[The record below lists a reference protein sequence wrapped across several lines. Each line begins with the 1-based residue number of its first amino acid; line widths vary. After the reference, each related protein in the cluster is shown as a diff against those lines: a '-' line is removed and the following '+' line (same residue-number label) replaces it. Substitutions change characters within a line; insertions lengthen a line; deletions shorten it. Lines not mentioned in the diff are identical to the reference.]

1 MTEKYMERR
10 KTEANNL
17 PLVIAEK
24 QPETQPSAQKEL
36 TRVYKSAGGRSV
48 GAGRNIGGLSPAE
61 NSEACA
67 ACVAGVRPG
76 GYAGGIE

>member
-1 MTEKYMERR
+1 MERR
-10 KTEANNL
+10 KTEANNIS
-17 PLVIAEK
+17 LVIAEK

-36 TRVYKSAGGRSV
+36 TR
-48 GAGRNIGGLSPAE
+48 AGRNIGGLSPAV
-61 NSEACA
+61 ACA